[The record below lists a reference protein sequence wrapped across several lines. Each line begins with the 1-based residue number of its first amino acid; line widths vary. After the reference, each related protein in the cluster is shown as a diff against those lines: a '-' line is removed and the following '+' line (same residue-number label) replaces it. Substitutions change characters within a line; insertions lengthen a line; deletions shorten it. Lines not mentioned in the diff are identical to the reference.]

1 MLEIWDRGVNASGR
15 CTAECQ
21 ARPSLRSVWEA
32 QRGGLGRLLTYQ
44 KPEMIN
50 GQGSWRYPHEDY
62 SLATISLGQR
72 LPEGTQAWLN
82 MKTKPQ
88 DPWDRVEFRRGEAVA
103 WPARV
108 ADILTGGVLREAPHS
123 VDGSGEG
130 RRSFQLLLHPIHNRD
145 VDRDA
150 TILHAGVQDFGG
162 NEFHDNRYYYD
173 IPWSWSCRGSSEL

>member
-82 MKTKPQ
+82 VKTKPQ

-108 ADILTGGVLREAPHS
+108 ADILTGGVLREAPHH
-123 VDGSGEG
+123 
-130 RRSFQLLLHPIHNRD
+130 RMHRSLEPWRSSTHGTKVP
-145 VDRDA
+145 
-150 TILHAGVQDFGG
+150 GG
-162 NEFHDNRYYYD
+162 KIREY
-173 IPWSWSCRGSSEL
+173 PQSL